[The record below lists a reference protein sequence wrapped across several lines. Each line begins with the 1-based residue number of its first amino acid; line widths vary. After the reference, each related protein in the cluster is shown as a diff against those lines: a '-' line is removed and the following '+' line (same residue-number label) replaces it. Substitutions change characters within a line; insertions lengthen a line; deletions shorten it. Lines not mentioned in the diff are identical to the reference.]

1 MTNCVFTYSLGYES
15 RYVYMKVKIPTNM
28 TDISDEFIILRQDSI
43 IKNYLKT
50 RVFSSYSTYIR
61 HNITNLGNIYHIS
74 GKRKILPPF
83 FSFGNV

>member
-1 MTNCVFTYSLGYES
+1 MTNCIFTYSLGYES

-61 HNITNLGNIYHIS
+61 HNITNLGNIYH
-74 GKRKILPPF
+74 K
-83 FSFGNV
+83 

>member
-15 RYVYMKVKIPTNM
+15 RYVYMKVKIPTNIKHDY
-28 TDISDEFIILRQDSI
+28 DISDEFIILRQDSI

-61 HNITNLGNIYHIS
+61 HNITNLGNIYH
-74 GKRKILPPF
+74 K
-83 FSFGNV
+83 